1 MSFDHDKLIDGIALS
16 DDEPTPCI
24 CRYKPSA
31 AVVFVFDALIFV
43 MLSTVLLLV
52 ATSAV
57 RGDQEVTVKPGRL
70 KKIETTLS
78 SKKFVWKSV
87 GDYDCVP
94 DSSGKSAI
102 VLFPLPGEFTLLVI
116 GAKADEPLL
125 ETITIKVEG
134 DAPKPPPGPGPEPK
148 PDPVNPPPIPGD
160 GLRVLMVYETSKTNE
175 PGHLPLFSKTIRD
188 YLDAKCVAAGYRI
201 FDKDIDASR
210 DNKIWQDAIKRPR
223 TQIPWIVI
231 SNGKTG
237 FEGPLPQ
244 TVPETLELLKK
255 FGG

>member
-1 MSFDHDKLIDGIALS
+1 MSFPEEEMQENKSGVAWAYLGDAVILIAIF
-16 DDEPTPCI
+16 
-24 CRYKPSA
+24 A
-31 AVVFVFDALIFV
+31 A
-43 MLSTVLLLV
+43 LLLM
-52 ATSAV
+52 TSPSH
-57 RGDQEVTVKPGRL
+57 GDQEITAKPGRL
-70 KKIETTLS
+70 NKVETTLV
-78 SKKFVWKSV
+78 SKKFIWKSV
-87 GDYDCVP
+87 GDCDCIP
-94 DSSGKSAI
+94 DSSGKFAI
-102 VLFPLPGEFTLLVI
+102 TLFPTPGVYTILVG

-134 DAPKPPPGPGPEPK
+134 EAPKPPPGPKPDPDPK

-160 GLRVLMVYETSKTNE
+160 GLRVLMVYETAKSNE

-188 YLDAKCVAAGYRI
+188 YLDAKCVMAGYRI

-223 TQIPWIVI
+223 TQIPWVVI
-231 SNGKTG
+231 SNGKSG